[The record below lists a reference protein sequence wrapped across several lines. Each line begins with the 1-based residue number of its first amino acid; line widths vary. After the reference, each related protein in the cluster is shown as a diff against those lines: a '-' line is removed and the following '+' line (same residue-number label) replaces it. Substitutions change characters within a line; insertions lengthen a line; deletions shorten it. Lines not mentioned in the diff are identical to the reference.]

1 MEITNRHSGIY
12 SSDYKTEITDQEIDE
27 RTASIKEKLA
37 TRQIRQ
43 NADYLE
49 GLLTRINL
57 SFQRTSGKEIQLTT
71 DLDQTYS
78 GRLVVTTSA
87 NVISLPLSIS
97 HLSIEVMMDGD
108 IGIELTKDN
117 DNNSIA
123 LLLNIT
129 ENVVT
134 IK

>member
-12 SSDYKTEITDQEIDE
+12 SGDYKTEITDQEIDE